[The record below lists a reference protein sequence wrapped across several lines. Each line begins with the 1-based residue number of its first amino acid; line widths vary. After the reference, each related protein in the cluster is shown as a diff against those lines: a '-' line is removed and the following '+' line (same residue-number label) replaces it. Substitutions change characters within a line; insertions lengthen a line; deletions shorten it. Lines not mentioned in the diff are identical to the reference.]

1 MKVLRYRNQKKRDE
15 IKEVVVVQAAI
26 TFLGENAMF
35 GRVGEM
41 AKRRLNRL
49 RPNWKSEF
57 YSEVKDIA
65 EHPVVLRMKLYPH
78 HGSTNCYQH
87 CMNVA
92 YYNYQWCRFLHLD
105 ARSAARAGMIHD
117 LFLYDWHMHAKKTG
131 DCFHGLTHPK
141 KSYQNARKFFDL
153 NHIEKDIILNHMWPV
168 TFFKIPRTKEGW
180 ITTLTDKYCGACET
194 SRRK

>member
-1 MKVLRYRNQKKRDE
+1 M
-15 IKEVVVVQAAI
+15 QAAI

-49 RPNWKSEF
+49 RRNWKSEF

-92 YYNYQWCRFLHLD
+92 YYNYQWCRFLHGGLF
-105 ARSAARAGMIHD
+105 SRAD
-117 LFLYDWHMHAKKTG
+117 
-131 DCFHGLTHPK
+131 P
-141 KSYQNARKFFDL
+141 S
-153 NHIEKDIILNHMWPV
+153 EKVLPECQEI
-168 TFFKIPRTKEGW
+168 F
-180 ITTLTDKYCGACET
+180 
-194 SRRK
+194 

>member
-1 MKVLRYRNQKKRDE
+1 
-15 IKEVVVVQAAI
+15 
-26 TFLGENAMF
+26 MF
-35 GRVGEM
+35 GRLRK
-41 AKRRLNRL
+41 AASQRLGRL
-49 RPNWKSEF
+49 RRNWKSEF

-117 LFLYDWHMHAKKTG
+117 LFLYDWHTHAKKTG
-131 DCFHGLTHPK
+131 DRFHGLTHPE

-153 NHIEKDIILNHMWPV
+153 NHIERDIILNHMWPV
-168 TFFKIPRTKEGW
+168 TFLRFQGRKKAGLRRLQTSIAAPARPAVENNGIYREPAGNFHGQVPPTAKI
-180 ITTLTDKYCGACET
+180 CGFHML
-194 SRRK
+194 S